1 MIMSRGKPTMSAHRP
16 YRLLASAMLLTGL
29 AACSAEKTAEAPAAT
44 MTTETTVV
52 ETAPP
57 AVPVAADPAP
67 APVAEAAMPAATP
80 AAAAPATGGVT
91 LASLT
96 GDAAKGEKVFGQCK
110 TCHVAEKGVNRIGP
124 SLWAVVGRTAG
135 SIADY
140 KYSVAN
146 KNSGLTWSD
155 TQLFTYLEAPQKVVP
170 GTKMAFAGLKKPQD
184 RADVIAY
191 LKTRA

>member
-1 MIMSRGKPTMSAHRP
+1 MSANRP
-16 YRLLASAMLLTGL
+16 IHLFASAMLLTGL
-29 AACSAEKTAEAPAAT
+29 AACTAEKTAEAPAAT
-44 MTTETTVV
+44 TETAITETTGV

-57 AVPVAADPAP
+57 AAPVAADPAP
-67 APVAEAAMPAATP
+67 APVAEAAMPAATDVTP
-80 AAAAPATGGVT
+80 AAAPAGVT
-91 LASLT
+91 FASLT

-110 TCHVAEKGVNRIGP
+110 TCHVAEKGVNRVGP

-140 KYSVAN
+140 KYSPAN
-146 KNSGLTWSD
+146 KNSGLVWSD

>member
-1 MIMSRGKPTMSAHRP
+1 MPANRP
-16 YRLLASAMLLTGL
+16 IRLLASAMLLTGL
-29 AACSAEKTAEAPAAT
+29 AACSAEKTTDAPAAT
-44 MTTETTVV
+44 TETATTETTIV

-57 AVPVAADPAP
+57 AVPAPVAADPAP

-80 AAAAPATGGVT
+80 AVAAPAAGGVT
-91 LASLT
+91 FASLT
-96 GDAAKGEKVFGQCK
+96 GDAAKGEKIFGQCK
-110 TCHVAEKGVNRIGP
+110 TCHVAEKGVNRVGP

-135 SIADY
+135 SIANY
-140 KYSVAN
+140 KYSPAN
-146 KNSGLTWSD
+146 KNSGLVWSD
-155 TQLFTYLEAPQKVVP
+155 SQLFTYLEAPQKVVP